1 MNIELFFCETYVKC
15 TAFMIYVML
24 ISGDSF
30 LFSFVSFVQEL
41 HRLGSD
47 HLSSHSSMI
56 QSILHSSHC
65 QVPHN
70 GLGFT
75 GFHSSNLDDRTW
87 NPRTPITKRYVL
99 CHAWTGRVPCGM
111 PGESSSMVDIWDALD
126 ETWILQKLRCW
137 HGRGRRSS
145 AVPKNNRKKQVMVWK
160 LSAQNWEAFCWVTSC
175 WFYGVWMAEVGYL
188 AKRIL
193 EPSGRGRE
201 FSQ

>member
-1 MNIELFFCETYVKC
+1 MNIELFFLWNICDIYGIYDLRNANFRWFVLFFVCIIC
-15 TAFMIYVML
+15 TRASQIGY
-24 ISGDSF
+24 
-30 LFSFVSFVQEL
+30 
-41 HRLGSD
+41 D

-56 QSILHSSHC
+56 QSILHSSQCHR
-65 QVPHN
+65 
-70 GLGFT
+70 
-75 GFHSSNLDDRTW
+75 SSTQRTWVYRTW

-160 LSAQNWEAFCWVTSC
+160 LSAHNWEAFCWVTSC